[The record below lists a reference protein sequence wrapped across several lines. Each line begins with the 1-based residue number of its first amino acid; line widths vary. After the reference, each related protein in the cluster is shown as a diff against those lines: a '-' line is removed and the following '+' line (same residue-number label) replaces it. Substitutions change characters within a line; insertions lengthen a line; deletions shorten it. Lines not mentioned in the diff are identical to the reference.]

1 MKWGV
6 GSFLNL
12 LLWVV
17 LLGTGLAQG
26 QMVAKTSR
34 FTVPFEF
41 QVGDKTLAAGDYTVV
56 ESEPNVMS
64 LRDAHA
70 HTVITQ
76 VTRSVQ
82 TARPVEAKLVFVRH
96 EGHYQL
102 VRIWRA
108 QEEYGDELFG
118 PRPRVVIAKGNPAS
132 PATGAGSQP

>member
-12 LLWVV
+12 LLGVV

-26 QMVAKTSR
+26 QMVAKTSK

-56 ESEPNVMS
+56 ETEPNVMS

-82 TARPVEAKLVFVRH
+82 TASAVEAKLVFVRH

-102 VRIWRA
+102 ARIWRA
-108 QEEYGDELFG
+108 QEEYGDELLG
-118 PRPRVVIAKGNPAS
+118 SRPRVVIAKGNAAS
-132 PATGAGSQP
+132 SATGAGSQP